1 MTEVDLSEML
11 VIGMVFGDSVLG
23 VDGFGD
29 AG

>member
-1 MTEVDLSEML
+1 MIEVDLSEML

-23 VDGFGD
+23 IDDLGD